1 MTGKYRPLHRLLADL
16 GESDRPMTFDE
27 IEQVLGFPLP
37 AAAHKYQAWWANDK
51 THTHAQAWLD
61 AGWKTAK
68 ANLIEKSVVFVRT
81 GGSQHSAGTG
91 PIRKSRKV
99 QRDYRPAL
107 GAAPKMPVIAAAGK
121 VSDVTPLLHYV
132 FAHGAVIEL
141 DRGSDDAPLEFMPQS
156 KYSGAD
162 TMRLNRYGAGPFCRF
177 TVQDLPRTS
186 GVYALTIDGVLAY
199 VGLAKDL
206 AQRWGPQGYA
216 NISPRACYVGGQST
230 NCKVNNRILISTR
243 NGKRIDLWIH
253 ETFEPETVEARLI
266 HELSPP
272 WNDQRPKAS

>member
-1 MTGKYRPLHRLLADL
+1 
-16 GESDRPMTFDE
+16 MTFAE

-68 ANLIEKSVVFVRT
+68 ANLIEESVVFVRT
-81 GGSQHSAGTG
+81 RGSQHSAGTS
-91 PIRKSRKV
+91 PI
-99 QRDYRPAL
+99 RPAL
-107 GAAPKMPVIAAAGK
+107 GAAPKRPVIAVAGK

-132 FAHGAVIEL
+132 FAHGAVIEVE
-141 DRGSDDAPLEFMPQS
+141 RGSDGVPLEFMPQS

-162 TMRLNRYGAGPFCRF
+162 AMRLNRYGAGPFCRF

-199 VGLAKDL
+199 VGIAKDL
-206 AQRWGPQGYA
+206 ARRWGPQGYGTIA
-216 NISPRACYVGGQST
+216 PRTCYVGGQST
-230 NCKVNNRILISTR
+230 NCKVNNRILISAC
-243 NGKRIDLWIH
+243 NGQRIDLWIH
-253 ETFEPETVEARLI
+253 ETFEPEPVEARLI

-272 WNDQRPKAS
+272 WNGQQPKAF

>member
-1 MTGKYRPLHRLLADL
+1 LYQFLANLAESERPT
-16 GESDRPMTFDE
+16 TFTE

-37 AAAHKYQAWWANDK
+37 AAAHKHQAWWANNAK
-51 THTHAQAWLD
+51 NHTHAQAWLD
-61 AGWKTAK
+61 AGWKTSK
-68 ANLIEKSVVFVRT
+68 ANLIEESVVFVRT
-81 GGSQHSAGTG
+81 RGSQHSAGTS
-91 PIRKSRKV
+91 PIRRSRKA

-107 GAAPKMPVIAAAGK
+107 GAAPKMPVIAVAGK

-141 DRGSDDAPLEFMPQS
+141 DRGSDGAPLEFMPQS

-230 NCKVNNRILISTR
+230 NCKVNNRILISAC
-243 NGKRIDLWIH
+243 NGQRIDLWIH
-253 ETFEPETVEARLI
+253 ETFEPEPVEARLI

-272 WNDQRPKAS
+272 WNDQQPKAF

>member
-1 MTGKYRPLHRLLADL
+1 M
-16 GESDRPMTFDE
+16 
-27 IEQVLGFPLP
+27 
-37 AAAHKYQAWWANDK
+37 
-51 THTHAQAWLD
+51 
-61 AGWKTAK
+61 
-68 ANLIEKSVVFVRT
+68 FVRT
-81 GGSQHSAGTG
+81 RGWKHSTG
-91 PIRKSRKV
+91 MAPIRKSRKAK
-99 QRDYRPAL
+99 RDYRPTP
-107 GAAPKMPVIAAAGK
+107 GAPPKVLAGAITK
-121 VSDVTPLLHYV
+121 KETDVNRLLDYV

-141 DRGSDDAPLEFMPQS
+141 DRGSDGAPLEFMPQS

-230 NCKVNNRILISTR
+230 NCKVNSNILR
-243 NGKRIDLWIH
+243 AAREGPRIDLWIH
-253 ETFEPETVEARLI
+253 ETFDREPVEARLI
-266 HELSPP
+266 HALSPP
-272 WNDQRPKAS
+272 WNGQQPRAS